1 MPRPAQAIADPAG
14 SYALALDPGQFD
26 FRAMPP
32 GGSLLPWVEQPWP
45 SPDAPDGGVPIL
57 SVPAPMS
64 IGLRVTDPAGNPIP
78 NALVRAFRDGGQG
91 AVEVGDAITDG
102 TGVYQMFIAPP

>member
-1 MPRPAQAIADPAG
+1 
-14 SYALALDPGQFD
+14 
-26 FRAMPP
+26 
-32 GGSLLPWVEQPWP
+32 
-45 SPDAPDGGVPIL
+45 
-57 SVPAPMS
+57 MS